1 MKYLKQFCVII
12 AFTFAGEILH
22 KLIPLPIPGGI
33 YGIILLFAA
42 LRLGLVRLDQ
52 VKETAE
58 LLVSLMSVMFIPAVV
73 GILNIQDLVRQKWPL
88 YLLVLVLTTFIVMA
102 VSGLVTQMVRRKN
115 DHE

>member
-22 KLIPLPIPGGI
+22 KLIPFPIPGGI
-33 YGIILLFAA
+33 YGIILLFTA

-58 LLVSLMSVMFIPAVV
+58 LLVSLMPVMFIPAVA
-73 GILNIQDLVRQKWPL
+73 GILNIRDLVGQKWWL
-88 YLLVLVLTTFIVMA
+88 YLLVLILTTFIVMA
-102 VSGLVTQMVRRKN
+102 VSGSVTQAVRRKN